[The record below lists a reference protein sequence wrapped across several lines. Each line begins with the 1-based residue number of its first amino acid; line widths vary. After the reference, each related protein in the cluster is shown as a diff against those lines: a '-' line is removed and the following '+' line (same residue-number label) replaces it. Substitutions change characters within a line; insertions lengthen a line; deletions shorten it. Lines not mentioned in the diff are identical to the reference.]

1 MAKKNK
7 LEEQLK
13 AGIAEYT
20 GGVVESMKTYTCS
33 VGSVAIRAVINNH
46 EEQKTSEIDF
56 LVIAQDVERCKT
68 ASPAEIA
75 YECLEEAEYET
86 WPPKEGPAR
95 FFC

>member
-7 LEEQLK
+7 LENQLK
-13 AGIAEYT
+13 AGIEEYT

-33 VGSVAIRAVINNH
+33 VGSVAIRVVVNKH
-46 EEQKTSEIDF
+46 SSQETFEIDF

-68 ASPAEIA
+68 AAAQVIA

-95 FFC
+95 FF